1 MALEWAPGLH
11 IKWIREN
18 RLAVSP
24 MPRRGEEEEIAT
36 KFNTVVS
43 LASPSEHVLSGG
55 YDPRTLRNFK
65 NTIKVIWRP
74 IGEYNAPTLIDA
86 IKIVKELDE
95 PALVH
100 CFRGCGRSAVI
111 AASWLIDVE
120 GLSLPEAL
128 TEVSQ
133 RIGCGVETAPQ
144 LSVVEAYSLAKR
156 ANIVDKL
163 KERDVDDPVPEY
175 VLLLALNLS
184 MIARRDPVKEAIES
198 IQNKT
203 PLTEAAVILS
213 KNFDYSVARVSSR
226 KDVVEIS
233 VWIPRRAH
241 PVNARPFRGSTE
253 KIRKEITKLISSH
266 VGKRIEVLINVYRPE
281 DVPWV

>member
-1 MALEWAPGLH
+1 MTFEWAPGLR
-11 IKWIREN
+11 IKWVREN

-24 MPRRGEEEEIAT
+24 MPRRGEEEEIANM
-36 KFNTVVS
+36 FNTVVS

-55 YDPRTLRNFK
+55 YDPRTLRNFN

-74 IGEYNAPTLIDA
+74 IGEYNAPTLIDTV
-86 IKIVKELDE
+86 KIVKELVE

-120 GLSLPEAL
+120 ELSLPEAL

-133 RIGCGVETAPQ
+133 RIGCGIETAPQ

-163 KERDVDDPVPEY
+163 REYDVDDPVPEY
-175 VLLLALNLS
+175 ILLLALNLS
-184 MIARRDPVKEAIES
+184 MISRRDPVKEAIES
-198 IQNKT
+198 IQGKT
-203 PLTEAAVILS
+203 PLSEAASILS
-213 KNFDYSVARVSSR
+213 KHFEYSVARIASR
-226 KDVVEIS
+226 KGMLEIS

-241 PVNARPFRGSTE
+241 PANARPFKESTE
-253 KIRKEITKLISSH
+253 KVREEITELISNYIRE
-266 VGKRIEVLINVYRPE
+266 RIEVLINVYRPE